1 MNNKKNQ
8 NKFSKNN
15 NINKTKSLNTIS
27 FLKIPKSLS
36 FRVNNSKTLNEKNK
50 KMSFK
55 KLIYSNL
62 HKYNI
67 NDNEYN
73 IMKIND
79 LVDSKSSRLIAIFKD
94 YLINDYIEEFLNR
107 FYKIKES
114 KTRIPKF
121 SDYYKNYLKFFC
133 NPTFSDFFA
142 NEIIQ
147 DFGEAKAE
155 IYYNK
160 NYGHKNKEKK
170 NESNKETVKTIFDTI
185 VKESIDYMIK
195 DTKDYFTTLSP
206 QETINLPDDTILIIN
221 GVNKN
226 SNENSISS
234 ILNCFSDSNIKK
246 NNKKNKNNEKKNND
260 KKLINPNS
268 IVNNIYVNRAY
279 FKSNSNI
286 FKPIS
291 TIQTYGRI
299 YSENKNNLK
308 KQKDL
313 KISHIEVSNSQNN
326 FNNKI
331 KNKDISNGKIISTQ
345 ISNSN
350 FSRNKNKLQSHN
362 SNSNNKILLTSSPLI
377 RKKKK
382 SSDNIIK
389 DNKNNINSN
398 KKNENIN
405 IKDILKLYNDKTK
418 NINNNINNNIINKDN
433 NNKENNNTNRIIHHK
448 HTHSSPIINNFNINL
463 NNHNSLQNINSNKN
477 INSSNNLEIKNSLAK
492 NNNNSRNK
500 AQIFIRVN
508 TDSQK
513 KLNPYSTSS
522 NFHHFS
528 SNINN
533 DLEYFIKNKL
543 FSSYNEIKVEKL
555 KKENNNNKNNQE
567 IKIKNIYNSPLQNKT
582 NINSIYEQLQRSNN
596 LFSPD
601 NITKKGLLTN
611 NNHKTNK
618 KKNNI
623 PYEKRKNN

>member
-15 NINKTKSLNTIS
+15 NVNNTKSLNTIS
-27 FLKIPKSLS
+27 FVKIPKSLS
-36 FRVNNSKTLNEKNK
+36 FRVHNSKNLNEKNK

-62 HKYNI
+62 QKYNI
-67 NDNEYN
+67 NDNDYN

-107 FYKIKES
+107 YYKRKES

-133 NPTFSDFFA
+133 NPTFTDFYA

-147 DFGEAKAE
+147 EFGEAKAE
-155 IYYNK
+155 IYYNQ

-170 NESNKETVKTIFDTI
+170 IDSNKEIAKTIFDTI

-195 DTKDYFTTLSP
+195 DTKDYFTTISP
-206 QETINLPDDTILIIN
+206 QETINLPDETLLIIN

-234 ILNCFSDSNIKK
+234 ILNCFSDSNIK
-246 NNKKNKNNEKKNND
+246 NNNTKNKNNEKINND

-279 FKSNSNI
+279 YKSNTNL

-299 YSENKNNLK
+299 YSENKKNLK
-308 KQKDL
+308 KPKDL
-313 KISHIEVSNSQNN
+313 KISQIEVSNSQNN
-326 FNNKI
+326 FNNKN
-331 KNKDISNGKIISTQ
+331 KNHSNGKIISTQ

-350 FSRNKNKLQSHN
+350 FSRNKIKLQSHN
-362 SNSNNKILLTSSPLI
+362 SKNSNNKIFQTSSPDK
-377 RKKKK
+377 RTKKK
-382 SSDNIIK
+382 SSDKRNK
-389 DNKNNINSN
+389 QNKNNINSN
-398 KKNENIN
+398 QNNENLNIN
-405 IKDILKLYNDKTK
+405 DILKLYNDKTK
-418 NINNNINNNIINKDN
+418 NINNNINNNIINK
-433 NNKENNNTNRIIHHK
+433 ENNNNENNNNRIIHHK
-448 HTHSSPIINNFNINL
+448 HTRSSPIINNFNINI
-463 NNHNSLQNINSNKN
+463 NNHINLQNINSNNN
-477 INSSNNLEIKNSLAK
+477 INSSNNLEYKNSLVK

-522 NFHHFS
+522 NFNHFA

-533 DLEYFIKNKL
+533 DLEYFIKNNL
-543 FSSYNEIKVEKL
+543 FSSYHEIKVEKL
-555 KKENNNNKNNQE
+555 KKEDNKNKNNNE
-567 IKIKNIYNSPLQNKT
+567 IKMKNIYNSPLQNKT
-582 NINSIYEQLQRSNN
+582 NINSIYEQLQKNN
-596 LFSPD
+596 NILSPE
-601 NITKKGLLTN
+601 IIKKKGFITN
-611 NNHKTNK
+611 NNYKTNRK
-618 KKNNI
+618 KKNI